1 MRILTNA
8 QMRAAD
14 KYTIEEK
21 GIPSLTLMERAGA
34 ALAAEAEKLA
44 PKGDILC
51 LCGGG
56 NNGGDGF
63 VCARLLKE
71 KGRDVEVVCF
81 ADRFSCDCTA
91 NMKKWQAAALNAP

>member
-21 GIPSLTLMERAGA
+21 GIPSLALMERAGA

-81 ADRFSCDCTA
+81 ADKFS
-91 NMKKWQAAALNAP
+91 

>member
-1 MRILTNA
+1 MDVKVLTNS

-21 GIPSLTLMERAGA
+21 GVPSLVLMERAGE
-34 ALAAEAEKLA
+34 ALAKEGVLLA
-44 PKGDILC
+44 PSGDILC
-51 LCGGG
+51 VCGGG

-71 KGRDVEVVCF
+71 AGRTVEVVCL
-81 ADRFSCDCTA
+81 A
-91 NMKKWQAAALNAP
+91 